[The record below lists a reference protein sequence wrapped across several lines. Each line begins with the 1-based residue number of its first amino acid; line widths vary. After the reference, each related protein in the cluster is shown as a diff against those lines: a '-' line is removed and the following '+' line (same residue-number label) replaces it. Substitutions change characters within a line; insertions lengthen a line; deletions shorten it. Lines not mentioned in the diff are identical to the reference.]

1 MPNKLETIIKD
12 TAAENGWSLREVARR
27 SGLPH
32 ATVQKICSGDQA
44 GVPRHETL
52 KALAKG
58 LGVSR
63 TLLLEAAA
71 ESSGYTQQR
80 VQTKDLDVVVAA
92 LYDLDQD
99 QIRQIK
105 ALVQAMI
112 KTG

>member
-32 ATVQKICSGDQA
+32 ATVQKICSGQA

-52 KALAKG
+52 KSLAKG

>member
-1 MPNKLETIIKD
+1 MPNKLGNLIRD

-32 ATVQKICSGDQA
+32 ATVQKICAGQSGP
-44 GVPRHETL
+44 PRHDTV

-80 VQTKDLDVVVAA
+80 VSTKDLDVIVAA

-99 QIRQIK
+99 QVRQVK